1 MGNLQSKDLRLQRHP
16 GSILLL
22 PLGAVGSDVGGAN
35 TGEHTTLKP
44 RLANNPYNT
53 TCR

>member
-35 TGEHTTLKP
+35 TGEHTTLK
-44 RLANNPYNT
+44 T
-53 TCR
+53 SSS